1 MFSVG
6 RRLPLN
12 DETEGI
18 EHVLPWRIKQPLL
31 RALMMASG
39 PRGRG
44 RVATRFA
51 VWLLGGVYKDRKLL
65 ANLTSRP
72 FISPLAQIRC
82 ADLRLGRHAFI
93 DDYVTIYAHHDAGHV
108 ELGDFSS
115 LHRGTVIEIGAG
127 GSVMIGADSH
137 IQGTCNIKGFV
148 ADLRIGSQVQ
158 IAPQCAFSPYEHTF
172 ADRMQPIKNQP
183 LASKGPIVI
192 EDDAWLGLGV
202 IVLDGVT
209 IGRGAVIGAGAVV
222 TGDVPPYAIAVGVP
236 ARIIGTR
243 GA

>member
-1 MFSVG
+1 M
-6 RRLPLN
+6 
-12 DETEGI
+12 
-18 EHVLPWRIKQPLL
+18 LPWRAKEPIL
-31 RALMMASG
+31 RALMALSG

-44 RVATRFA
+44 RLATRLA

-65 ANLTSRP
+65 ANLTPRP

-82 ADLRLGRHAFI
+82 ADLRVGRHAFI
-93 DDYVTIYAHHDAGHV
+93 DDDVTIYAHDDGGRV
-108 ELGDFSS
+108 EVGEFSS

-127 GSVMIGADSH
+127 GSVVIGRDSH
-137 IQGTCNIKGFV
+137 IQGACNLKGFV
-148 ADLRIGSQVQ
+148 ADLRIGNQVQ

-172 ADRMQPIKNQP
+172 AERTQPIKNQP

-236 ARIIGTR
+236 ARVVGTR
-243 GA
+243 PS